1 MKKLIKN
8 LFLLLIM
15 ALFIIG
21 IFFLMKIIYNELI
34 NYDNI
39 ETISDI
45 PKILEDKINNSNIL
59 LVGISDKNNSKMN
72 TYETIN
78 DNNINTSET
87 LKENNYIN
95 TKFFYNQLSERQKL
109 IYNGLYDNKEKLRQ
123 GDYIINYE
131 NKFSDIL
138 AQTDGSRILGVDYQ
152 TAIEAFIQ
160 ENPDMFYLDI
170 NKMFLNIETTT
181 KLFNTKYKVFIGT
194 KDGIKYY
201 TDDYSNVTEIEK
213 AIDEIEKEKEKIL
226 SKLDGTDYKKIKYI
240 HDYLINNV
248 EYDSSYK
255 VVGAYNIYG
264 ALVKKKCVCEGYAKA
279 FKYLANSV
287 GIECELVQGIGRN
300 NSGKQ
305 ENHEWNCVKLN
316 GIWYYIDCTW
326 DDPIVIGGNGKA
338 TSEMKYKYF
347 LKGSNTFDKDHMVS
361 NQFSEGGKLFAYPSV
376 SVKDCNI

>member
-1 MKKLIKN
+1 M
-8 LFLLLIM
+8 
-15 ALFIIG
+15 
-21 IFFLMKIIYNELI
+21 
-34 NYDNI
+34 
-39 ETISDI
+39 
-45 PKILEDKINNSNIL
+45 LEDKINNSNIL

-226 SKLDGTDYKKIKYI
+226 
-240 HDYLINNV
+240 
-248 EYDSSYK
+248 
-255 VVGAYNIYG
+255 
-264 ALVKKKCVCEGYAKA
+264 
-279 FKYLANSV
+279 
-287 GIECELVQGIGRN
+287 
-300 NSGKQ
+300 
-305 ENHEWNCVKLN
+305 
-316 GIWYYIDCTW
+316 
-326 DDPIVIGGNGKA
+326 
-338 TSEMKYKYF
+338 
-347 LKGSNTFDKDHMVS
+347 
-361 NQFSEGGKLFAYPSV
+361 
-376 SVKDCNI
+376 

>member
-15 ALFIIG
+15 ALLIIG
-21 IFFLMKIIYNELI
+21 IFFLVKIIYNELI

-39 ETISDI
+39 ETISNI

-59 LVGISDKNNSKMN
+59 LVGISDNDKSKMN

-78 DNNINTSET
+78 DNNINTSEK
-87 LKENNYIN
+87 LKEKNYIN

-181 KLFNTKYKVFIGT
+181 KLFNTKYKVYIGT

-255 VVGAYNIYG
+255 AVGA
-264 ALVKKKCVCEGYAKA
+264 
-279 FKYLANSV
+279 
-287 GIECELVQGIGRN
+287 CELVQGIGIN